1 MKKTF
6 IALITA
12 LIPLSMLVQA
22 QDDNS
27 LLWQI
32 SGNGLAQPSYL
43 FGTIHLMCPDDIQVT
58 EAMESALENSEKVV
72 MELDMDEPNIVME
85 TQKAAMMTD
94 GTTLND
100 LLSEEEYQM
109 VGDYLQ
115 DSLKI
120 PIQMLNTMK
129 PLMLST
135 LTFLD
140 VLDCQPGSY
149 EMVLAQRAKGQE
161 KEVLGLESVE
171 DQIAVFDAIPLEEQ
185 SDYLVEAIEKYGET
199 VAETKLMLEAYQAG
213 SVTKLY
219 DITHEAMQ
227 DMEDAEKVLLTD
239 RNLKWIP
246 KMEEMLKQQPVFFAV
261 GAAHLGG
268 PQGVIALL
276 QEQGY
281 TVEAVDNSAG
291 Q

>member
-1 MKKTF
+1 M
-6 IALITA
+6 ILAAMVALT
-12 LIPLSMLVQA
+12 SSYTVVQA

-32 SGNGLAQPSYL
+32 FGNGLAQPSYL

-58 EAMESALENSEKVV
+58 EAMESALKDSEKVV
-72 MELDMDEPNIVME
+72 MEVDMDEPNIMMDM
-85 TQKAAMMTD
+85 QKAAMMTD

-109 VGDYLQ
+109 VGNYLQ

-120 PIQMLNTMK
+120 PIQALNTMK
-129 PLMLST
+129 PLMLSM

-149 EMVLAQRAKGQE
+149 EMVLTQRAKSQE
-161 KEVLGLESVE
+161 KEVLGLETIE
-171 DQIAVFDAIPLEEQ
+171 DQTAVFDAIPLEEQ
-185 SDYLVEAIEKYGET
+185 SDYLVEAIEKYDET
-199 VAETKLMLEAYQAG
+199 VAETESMIDAYQKG
-213 SVTKLY
+213 SVSELY
-219 DITHEAMQ
+219 DITHEAMK
-227 DMEDAEKVLLTD
+227 DMENAEKALLTD
-239 RNLKWIP
+239 RNQKWIP
-246 KMEEMLKQQPVFFAV
+246 TMEEMVKQQPTFFAV

-268 PQGVIALL
+268 TQGVIALL
-276 QEQGY
+276 KEKGY
-281 TVEAVDNSAG
+281 TVEPINDTAG

>member
-1 MKKTF
+1 MKKTV

-12 LIPLSMLVQA
+12 LIPLSTLVQA

-58 EAMESALENSEKVV
+58 EAMESALDKSEKVV
-72 MELDMDEPNIVME
+72 MELDMDEPNILME
-85 TQKAAMMTD
+85 MQKAAMMTD

-109 VGDYLQ
+109 VGNYLQ

-149 EMVLAQRAKGQE
+149 EMVLAQRAKAQE

-185 SDYLVEAIEKYGET
+185 SDYLIEALEKYDET
-199 VAETKLMLEAYQAG
+199 VAETESMIEAYQAG

-227 DMEDAEKVLLTD
+227 DMQDAEKVLLTD
-239 RNLKWIP
+239 RNQKWIP
-246 KMEEMLKQQPVFFAV
+246 KMEEILNQQPTFFAV

-276 QEQGY
+276 KEQGY
-281 TVEAVDNSAG
+281 TVEPANN
-291 Q
+291 